1 MSIVSILDTAPVWQ
15 GSSPSRALRESLRTA
30 PEAERMGY
38 HRYWVAE
45 HHNAPFIASCA
56 PPVLVARLAAAT
68 SRIRVG
74 SGGVMLPNH
83 PPLVVAEQ
91 FGTLEALS
99 PGRIDLGVGRSPGTD
114 MSTAQALRRV
124 SSPPGS
130 QAYRDQ
136 VRELVRLLSPRPGD
150 PVVAVPAAGGAP
162 DVWLLG
168 SSVDNARFAGELG
181 LPFAFAHHIRP
192 HNAAPAL
199 RAYRD
204 AFRPSAAFPEPRTLL
219 AASVIVADSTAHAE
233 WLAGPSRVIVA
244 QSLKG
249 VRNGPNVTPEDAA
262 KMHWTAEEDAVLRER
277 MAHHVIGD
285 PETVRERLDELL
297 KQTEADEL
305 MVLTLVHD
313 YDERLRS
320 YELLAKTLLAE
331 TMAADIC

>member
-1 MSIVSILDTAPVWQ
+1 MTILSILDTAPVWQ
-15 GSSPSRALRESLRTA
+15 GSSPSRALRETLRAA

-56 PPVLVARLAAAT
+56 PPVLVALLAAGT

-91 FGTLEALS
+91 FGTLAALH
-99 PGRIDLGVGRSPGTD
+99 PDRVDLGVGRSPGTD
-114 MSTAQALRRV
+114 MSTARALRRV

-130 QAYRDQ
+130 EAYREQ
-136 VRELVRLLSPRPGD
+136 VRELVALLSPRPGD
-150 PVVAVPAAGGAP
+150 TVVAVPAAGGAP

-168 SSVDNARFAGELG
+168 SSAENGRFAGELG

-192 HNAAPAL
+192 QNAEPAL

-219 AASVIVADSTAHAE
+219 AASVIVADSAERAE
-233 WLAGPSRVIVA
+233 WLAGPSKVIVA
-244 QSLKG
+244 QSLRG

-262 KMHWTAEEDAVLRER
+262 KLHWTADEDAVLRER
-277 MAHHVIGD
+277 TAHHVVGD
-285 PETVRERLDELL
+285 PETVRERLGELL
-297 KQTEADEL
+297 ARTGADEL

-313 YDERLRS
+313 FDERLRS
-320 YELLAKTLLAE
+320 YELLAKA
-331 TMAADIC
+331 MSAGNP

>member
-1 MSIVSILDTAPVWQ
+1 MTILSILDTAPVWQ
-15 GSSPSRALRESLRTA
+15 GSSPSRALRETLRTA

-56 PPVLVARLAAAT
+56 PPVLVALLAAAT
-68 SRIRVG
+68 SRMRVG

-91 FGTLEALS
+91 FGTLATLH
-99 PGRIDLGVGRSPGTD
+99 PDRVDLGVGRSPGTD
-114 MSTAQALRRV
+114 MSTAKALRRV

-130 QAYRDQ
+130 EAYREQ
-136 VRELVRLLSPRPGD
+136 VRELVALLSPRPGD

-168 SSVDNARFAGELG
+168 SSVENGRFAGELG

-192 HNAAPAL
+192 QNAEPAL

-219 AASVIVADSTAHAE
+219 AASVIVADSAERAE
-233 WLAGPSRVIVA
+233 WLAGPSKVIVA
-244 QSLKG
+244 QSLRG

-262 KMHWTAEEDAVLRER
+262 KVHWTAEEDAVLRER
-277 MAHHVIGD
+277 MAHHVVGD
-285 PETVRERLDELL
+285 PETVRERLGELL
-297 KQTEADEL
+297 AGTGADEL

-313 YDERLRS
+313 LDERLRS
-320 YELLAKTLLAE
+320 YELLAKA
-331 TMAADIC
+331 MSAGNP

>member
-1 MSIVSILDTAPVWQ
+1 MTILSILDTAPVWQ
-15 GSSPSRALRESLRTA
+15 GSSPSRALRETLRTA

-56 PPVLVARLAAAT
+56 PPVLVALLAAAT
-68 SRIRVG
+68 SRMRVG

-91 FGTLEALS
+91 FGTLATLH
-99 PGRIDLGVGRSPGTD
+99 PDRVDLGVGRSPGTD
-114 MSTAQALRRV
+114 MSTARALRRV

-130 QAYRDQ
+130 EAYREQ
-136 VRELVRLLSPRPGD
+136 VRELVALLSPQPGD

-168 SSVDNARFAGELG
+168 SSVENGRFAGELG

-192 HNAAPAL
+192 QNAGPAL

-219 AASVIVADSTAHAE
+219 AASVIVADSAERAE
-233 WLAGPSRVIVA
+233 WLAGPSKVIVA
-244 QSLKG
+244 QSLRG

-262 KMHWTAEEDAVLRER
+262 KLHWTAEEEAVLRER
-277 MAHHVIGD
+277 MAHHVVGD
-285 PETVRERLDELL
+285 PETVRERLGELL
-297 KQTEADEL
+297 AGTGADEI

-313 YDERLRS
+313 LDERLRS
-320 YELLAKTLLAE
+320 YELLAKA
-331 TMAADIC
+331 MSAGNP